1 MSHTSPNRSAFAA
14 VATFAVEVFLVGCA
28 ARFAMGDEAP
38 ATNSPAATNA
48 HVATA
53 NLLRQ
58 FNQSAWAAQKAHD
71 QAVQIGTALLPDLI
85 AAASERPR
93 PGYARMWLA
102 TAIADIP
109 DARSADALL
118 ALLDDPDVNIG
129 CVAGYYGPKQKS
141 ATLDQ
146 AIAAKA
152 ASLHNARFTSYALLG
167 FLTFRGEAPEGLLK
181 AGLESDDPRARTAAI
196 RALSGMASEQS
207 KTRLQALLQDK
218 DERVRG
224 AARRVLDAMQPA
236 KTEPSGGG

>member
-1 MSHTSPNRSAFAA
+1 MKRKIRFFRLALPMVASFGYAA
-14 VATFAVEVFLVGCA
+14 H
-28 ARFAMGDEAP
+28 FAMGEEAP
-38 ATNSPAATNA
+38 ATNSPVATDA

-71 QAVQIGTALLPDLI
+71 QAVQTGAALLPDLI

-109 DARSADALL
+109 DAQSATALL

-129 CVAGYYGPKQKS
+129 CVAGYYGPKQNN

-146 AIAAKA
+146 AIGAKA

-167 FLTFRGEAPEGLLK
+167 FLTFRGEAPKGLLQ
-181 AGLESDDPRARTAAI
+181 AGLESNDPRARAAAVH
-196 RALSGMASEQS
+196 ALAGMASEQS
-207 KTRLQALLQDK
+207 QTRLQALLQDK
-218 DERVRG
+218 DERVRA
-224 AARRVLDAMQPA
+224 AARQVLDAMQPA
-236 KTEPSGGG
+236 KKEPSGGG